1 MSSVIN
7 RQIEWTHKDGR
18 TEKYPI
24 IEATT
29 PHRFEVEKGDIMKA
43 KSLNGYEDPNC
54 CVAACA
60 IRREHSDGIF
70 QRDTAYILR
79 VIGGKIYAVRYRF
92 GSSLRK
98 AIHTFDSEGT
108 FPAGEYKLLAPSVSQ
123 TLEAKTKR
131 KTKIPLTKR
140 KVRSHVKFTTRG
152 KVKPLS

>member
-1 MSSVIN
+1 MGCVIN
-7 RQIEWTHKDGR
+7 RSIEWTHRDGR
-18 TEKYPI
+18 SEKYPI

-29 PHRFEVEKGDIMKA
+29 PHRFEVEEGDIRKA

-98 AIHTFDSEGT
+98 AIHTFDSEGH
-108 FPAGEYKLLAPSVSQ
+108 FPAGEYKLLAPSPSQ
-123 TLEAKTKR
+123 TLEAKTRR
-131 KTKIPLTKR
+131 KPKVALTKR

-152 KVKPLS
+152 KVTPLS